1 MKTKLILIFI
11 IVLAFFLRFYKL
23 DSNPP
28 GLYWDEAVLGY
39 DAYSI
44 LKTGRDHHGTILPLF
59 FESFGD
65 WKLPVYHYLLVP
77 SIAVFGLNEFA
88 VRFPSAFFGSLT
100 IFIFF
105 LLINKLT
112 KNQFLS
118 LTCAF
123 LLAISPWHTQ
133 FSRGGFES
141 NPGLFFLI
149 LGVYLFIIG
158 LGKMRILLFSFSF
171 LFFIFSM
178 YSYHAYRIFTPL
190 IMASLI
196 IIYYVEIKKNLI
208 KVALTAFI
216 AFILC
221 LPLTIFTISNNG
233 KARAISQTIFD
244 KQAYEKKRIEYD
256 LSSKRPL
263 RFLSKYWSKSI
274 YYTYLTTN
282 VYLDHFSPVFLF
294 FKGDQIGRHS
304 LVETG
309 QIFGFEIILLSA
321 SLLAFKTLNYKLKF
335 IMLAWLL
342 LSPIPASIV
351 TPTPH
356 ANRTLQMS
364 LPLAFFS
371 ASGLYYLFTQR
382 FLLLKIGL
390 IFIISY
396 SLLTY
401 WHLRFVHYPRVFAA
415 DWQDGYRQMVK
426 SIKQYDHQ
434 YNKIFITD
442 LNQAPYI
449 YLLFYEKYDPN
460 RYLLE
465 GGSQNSFGKYF
476 FVSRDTNVYN
486 NGRILYVAPFWEQVK
501 GYLIT
506 EINDTNGKHIYS
518 LWGINE

>member
-1 MKTKLILIFI
+1 
-11 IVLAFFLRFYKL
+11 
-23 DSNPP
+23 
-28 GLYWDEAVLGY
+28 
-39 DAYSI
+39 
-44 LKTGRDHHGTILPLF
+44 
-59 FESFGD
+59 
-65 WKLPVYHYLLVP
+65 
-77 SIAVFGLNEFA
+77 
-88 VRFPSAFFGSLT
+88 
-100 IFIFF
+100 
-105 LLINKLT
+105 
-112 KNQFLS
+112 
-118 LTCAF
+118 
-123 LLAISPWHTQ
+123 
-133 FSRGGFES
+133 
-141 NPGLFFLI
+141 
-149 LGVYLFIIG
+149 
-158 LGKMRILLFSFSF
+158 MRILLFSFSF

-371 ASGLYYLFTQR
+371 ASGLYYLVFS
-382 FLLLKIGL
+382 FNLLAFEICTL
-390 IFIISY
+390 S
-396 SLLTY
+396 T
-401 WHLRFVHYPRVFAA
+401 
-415 DWQDGYRQMVK
+415 
-426 SIKQYDHQ
+426 
-434 YNKIFITD
+434 
-442 LNQAPYI
+442 
-449 YLLFYEKYDPN
+449 
-460 RYLLE
+460 
-465 GGSQNSFGKYF
+465 SFC
-476 FVSRDTNVYN
+476 R
-486 NGRILYVAPFWEQVK
+486 
-501 GYLIT
+501 
-506 EINDTNGKHIYS
+506 
-518 LWGINE
+518 